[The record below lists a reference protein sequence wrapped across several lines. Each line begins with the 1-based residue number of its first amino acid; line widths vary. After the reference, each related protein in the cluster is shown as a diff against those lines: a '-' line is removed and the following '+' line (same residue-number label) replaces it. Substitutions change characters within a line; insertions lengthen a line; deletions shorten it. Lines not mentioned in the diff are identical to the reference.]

1 MDLCIVLAQGW
12 HREGDAGLVPWALLS
27 PSALGRRAVG
37 RDVISCLSEEP
48 HMSENLAAE
57 TSAGFKVSGLKTS
70 GWGGDPLYVA
80 GVSRVT
86 RGWRHGW
93 AVKGSSEPPPTP
105 L

>member
-1 MDLCIVLAQGW
+1 ML
-12 HREGDAGLVPWALLS
+12 RLVSRALLS
-27 PSALGRRAVG
+27 PSALGWRAVG

-48 HMSENLAAE
+48 HMSENLAPE

-70 GWGGDPLYVA
+70 DWRGNQLCVA

-93 AVKGSSEPPPTP
+93 AVKGSSELPPTP
-105 L
+105 P